1 MEIFGSSLL
10 NTLLDPSASLALTNK
25 KLFDQ
30 LGPSG
35 SGNFSEDTKYRT
47 ELQNQIN
54 NSNLPEEVKQTASE
68 LPSSWKINSSQ
79 TEKKKGYTPAEINSF
94 NRNYSRVNKNDAWAK
109 NQDFVRNRIG

>member
-1 MEIFGSSLL
+1 MGTFGSSLL
-10 NTLLDPSASLALTNK
+10 DSLFNPSASLALTNK

-54 NSNLPEEVKQTASE
+54 NSYL
-68 LPSSWKINSSQ
+68 
-79 TEKKKGYTPAEINSF
+79 
-94 NRNYSRVNKNDAWAK
+94 
-109 NQDFVRNRIG
+109 